1 MGELRVLAA
10 MECEFSQR
18 EKSLEEDAELQRS
31 TKKVKESILG
41 PVFGANVSYKDK
53 LVGEMPGA
61 FAQAFNL
68 SSEDDFSDEPRMDVE
83 GLQSGLVAVRLSPET
98 RKQIRSKWASSLIVK
113 VVGRAVGFHFLRNR
127 VMSLWKPAGRLD
139 CVDLGRD
146 FFLMRFGFVED
157 YNNVLSGG
165 PWFVGEHFL
174 SIRRWEPNFKP
185 SMASC
190 SLVAVWVRLPELP
203 FEYYELTVLK
213 EIGNAIGPVLR
224 IDSNTASEARG
235 RFAKICVQIDLDK
248 PLVNQILLE
257 GFVQDIQYE
266 GVHSLCFS
274 CGRVGHRREGCPHT
288 IKVQNL
294 EPQGEEVTM
303 NRENGGTGD
312 GERNSQEA
320 GKVIVEGKSDFGPW
334 MLVRRRKGGPNS
346 KGGRMGNLSPGPS
359 PSKSHVMTSGAY
371 DPSFMTSPDRPV
383 MGEAQEGAGRSRGKE
398 KGTVGTVDK
407 WQGAVPSSSRSV
419 ESLQVSHQSNHYV
432 GPSLVPSFEF
442 GCVSPPRSSISGGKG
457 AVRGARSH
465 TYNKASGSA
474 KAEQSGSSHGVGAD
488 GSLGYLPARES
499 DDSITGDADANQ
511 SQPDHDLGLVRQRR
525 DGGLEIHFPGDA
537 SKPPGGIA
545 SLVRSGVD
553 GVGSPVVDFPI
564 GQANK
569 CGGKDLWVEGAIT
582 AISGTKLER
591 IKSGGR
597 FKGKDYVDNRGRSSE
612 VLGKRDFR
620 DSGQGHS
627 LPLQSACLLSGTTVG
642 DTGVHDGCGRGD
654 GIAQEA
660 AKGDGMEVSEQG
672 EGLGSA

>member
-68 SSEDDFSDEPRMDVE
+68 SSEDDFSDERRMDVE

-312 GERNSQEA
+312 GERNS
-320 GKVIVEGKSDFGPW
+320 
-334 MLVRRRKGGPNS
+334 
-346 KGGRMGNLSPGPS
+346 
-359 PSKSHVMTSGAY
+359 
-371 DPSFMTSPDRPV
+371 
-383 MGEAQEGAGRSRGKE
+383 
-398 KGTVGTVDK
+398 
-407 WQGAVPSSSRSV
+407 
-419 ESLQVSHQSNHYV
+419 
-432 GPSLVPSFEF
+432 
-442 GCVSPPRSSISGGKG
+442 
-457 AVRGARSH
+457 
-465 TYNKASGSA
+465 
-474 KAEQSGSSHGVGAD
+474 
-488 GSLGYLPARES
+488 
-499 DDSITGDADANQ
+499 
-511 SQPDHDLGLVRQRR
+511 
-525 DGGLEIHFPGDA
+525 
-537 SKPPGGIA
+537 
-545 SLVRSGVD
+545 
-553 GVGSPVVDFPI
+553 
-564 GQANK
+564 
-569 CGGKDLWVEGAIT
+569 
-582 AISGTKLER
+582 
-591 IKSGGR
+591 
-597 FKGKDYVDNRGRSSE
+597 
-612 VLGKRDFR
+612 
-620 DSGQGHS
+620 
-627 LPLQSACLLSGTTVG
+627 
-642 DTGVHDGCGRGD
+642 
-654 GIAQEA
+654 
-660 AKGDGMEVSEQG
+660 
-672 EGLGSA
+672 